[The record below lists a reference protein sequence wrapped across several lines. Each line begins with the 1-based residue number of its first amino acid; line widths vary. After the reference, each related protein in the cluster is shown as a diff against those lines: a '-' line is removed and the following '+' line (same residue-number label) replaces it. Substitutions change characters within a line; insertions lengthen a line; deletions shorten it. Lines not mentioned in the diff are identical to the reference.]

1 MRRMRAR
8 RDARVRLA
16 LRGDAGFANMVF
28 AIFLMVAM
36 IVMFNA
42 VTLYSQVQSERSQ
55 VEQALQL
62 ALQSAVTGGAS
73 ISPNGQTI
81 SWNTSAAMAKAAL
94 ALTVTLPIEV
104 TSSSQSGSTYTAD
117 FTPLPQ
123 YAPPDWT
130 GQITMADFQT
140 STQAGNVTLL
150 GQTQYEPESFVAADL
165 TVPITEH
172 FMLIPMQFQIQV
184 AHVAY
189 VNGYN
194 GAQFTVPN
202 Q

>member
-1 MRRMRAR
+1 MRRFSLR
-8 RDARVRLA
+8 RED
-16 LRGDAGFANMVF
+16 GFSNMVF
-28 AIFLMVAM
+28 AIFLMVAT

-55 VEQALQL
+55 VAQALTL

-73 ISPNGQTI
+73 ISPDGHTI
-81 SWNTSAAMAKAAL
+81 TWNTPAAMARAVL
-94 ALTVTLPIEV
+94 GLTVTLPIEA
-104 TSSSQSGSTYTAD
+104 TSSSQNGSTYTAD

-140 STQAGNVTLL
+140 STQAGNATLL
-150 GQTQYEPESFVAADL
+150 GQSQYEPEPFVAADV

-172 FMLIPMQFQIQV
+172 FMLIPLPLQLQV
-184 AHVAY
+184 ARVVY
-189 VNGYN
+189 VDGYN
-194 GAQFTVPN
+194 GNQFTIPN